1 VRSIFTKIFLWFLA
15 TLLFSIMALIATAL
29 WNNRAHRIEE
39 PFARMQAFECEQA
52 GAAYRTG
59 GGPALAAYLASL
71 DHHFPGEHYLLDARG
86 KDLLTGENR
95 SALISQITP
104 PTWFP
109 AKRSQVHAQTCDA
122 GQHLLISRTP
132 PRAESG
138 ISALD
143 YGWILVTVALLCW
156 VLAVQLAS
164 PLRRLKETVDCFG
177 RGDLS
182 ARMHSRRKDEIGD
195 VSRAFDRMADRIET
209 LVRAERR
216 LLQDVSHELR
226 SPLARMGFAVELAR
240 KGPDPDAALRQI
252 KKDIERL
259 GELVGELLEV
269 TRAEGDP
276 ATRERDEIDL
286 AGLVHSLVEECG
298 LEAAAR
304 QIRLPIQNGPGVMVR
319 GDRELLRRAIENV
332 LRNALRYA
340 PQQTAVEIAVGR
352 EGNRALVAVRDFGR
366 GVPPGSL
373 DQIFQPFF
381 RVDAARDAASGG
393 VGLGLAITRRAV
405 ELHHGSVRAEN
416 VNPGLRVTVELPL
429 SDS

>member
-1 VRSIFTKIFLWFLA
+1 MRSIFTKIFLWFLA
-15 TLLFSIMALIATAL
+15 TLLFAIAALIVTAM
-29 WNNRAHRIEE
+29 WNNRARRPDE
-39 PFARMQAFECEQA
+39 PFARMLAFECDEA
-52 GAAYRTG
+52 GSAYRSG
-59 GGPALAAYLASL
+59 GKEALAGYLASL
-71 DHHFPGEHYLLDARG
+71 DRHFPGEHHFLDARG
-86 KDLLTGENR
+86 RDLVTGEDR
-95 SALISQITP
+95 AGLVSKVLP
-104 PTWFP
+104 PTWIP
-109 AKRSQVHAQTCDA
+109 RKHSPVHAEACDG
-122 GQHLLISRTP
+122 GQHRLLANMP
-132 PRAESG
+132 PRADSTL
-138 ISALD
+138 STLD

-182 ARMHSRRKDEIGD
+182 ARINSRRKDEIGD

-209 LVRAERR
+209 LLRAERR

-226 SPLARMGFAVELAR
+226 SPLARLGFAVELAR
-240 KGPDPDAALRQI
+240 KGPDRDAALRQI
-252 KKDIERL
+252 KKDVERL

-286 AGLVHSLVEECG
+286 PGLVHSLVEECS
-298 LEAAAR
+298 LEAEAR
-304 QIRLPIQNGPGVMVR
+304 QVRLPVHNGQPLMVL

-340 PQQTAVEIAVGR
+340 PDETSVEVAVGR
-352 EGNRALVAVRDFGR
+352 EGNHALVAVRDFGR
-366 GVPPGSL
+366 GVPAAQI

-381 RVDAARDAASGG
+381 RVDTARDAASGG

-405 ELHHGSVRAEN
+405 ELHRGQVRAEN
-416 VNPGLRVTVELPL
+416 ANPGLRVTVELPL
-429 SDS
+429 AAR